1 MSALRRFALAGL
13 ATTTATASVA
23 AVAPSVATSAPPIEP
38 DARNT
43 AVVPVI
49 STVQQASQAMQRMSL
64 EDKIGQL
71 FVLFAYGPDA
81 AKPDA
86 RNTALYGVATPAEV
100 IAKYK
105 PGGWIY
111 FNGRDNVQNPTQL
124 ATYSNQL
131 QNAAVG
137 TGLHLPLTIA
147 TDQEQGIV
155 VRIGPPATQ
164 FGGGMAHG
172 AARSVADARTAA
184 GITGRELMAMGVR
197 QDYAPVADV
206 NVNALNPV
214 IGVRSFSSDPKLVA
228 DLTVAQVEG
237 YQQDAK
243 IISTA
248 KHFPGHGDTVDD
260 SHSSLPTINH
270 TREQWNTIDAPAF
283 KAAIKAGIDSIMTA
297 HIVVPSLDPAGDPA
311 TLSKPILTGVL
322 RNELGFKGLVV
333 TDGLE
338 MAAVRAKYG
347 DAEVAVR
354 AIEAGADQLLLP
366 PAPDVQFKAVVDAV
380 KSGRISERRIDE
392 SVLRILLMKL
402 KRGVLTHPFVDP
414 AAVATTVGTP
424 ASLATAQEIVDKSV
438 TLVKNDTNTLPLS
451 NDPRSILVTGW
462 GVTTTQALA
471 NSLAKRGATTTVAQT
486 GAAPS
491 DAAIANA
498 VTKARAN
505 DVTVVLT
512 QKAWDTKATDRL
524 AKQQKLVKDLL
535 TTGKTVIVV
544 AVRDPYDIAYFDQ
557 APTYLATYSYAAVS
571 MESLTKVLYGEIR
584 PTGKLPV
591 DIPVAGQ
598 PAVPLY
604 PFGHGL
610 SW

>member
-1 MSALRRFALAGL
+1 MSALRRFAV
-13 ATTTATASVA
+13 ASVGFA
-23 AVAPSVATSAPPIEP
+23 TIASLTPGVAVSAPPPEP
-38 DARNT
+38 QST
-43 AVVPVI
+43 AL
-49 STVQQASQAMQRMSL
+49 SDLQQANLQQATKTLQGMTL
-64 EDKIGQL
+64 EDKIGQM

-81 AKPDA
+81 NLPDA

-100 IAKYK
+100 VAKYK

-111 FNGRDNVQNPTQL
+111 FNARDNVTSPTQL

-131 QNAAVG
+131 QSAALK

-147 TDQEQGIV
+147 TDQEQGVV

-164 FGGGMAHG
+164 FGGNMAHG
-172 AARSVADARTAA
+172 ATRDTKDARTAA
-184 GITGRELMAMGVR
+184 GITGRELKAMGIR

-214 IGVRSFSSDPKLVA
+214 IGVRSFSSDPKLVS
-228 DLTVAQVEG
+228 DMTVAQVKG
-237 YQQDAK
+237 YQEDAG
-243 IISTA
+243 IAATA

-260 SHSSLPTINH
+260 SHTSLPTINH
-270 TREQWNTIDAPAF
+270 TREQWNTIDAPSF

-297 HIVVPSLDPAGDPA
+297 HIVVPSLDPSGDPA

-322 RNELGFKGLVV
+322 RNELGFKGLVI
-333 TDGLE
+333 TDALE

-380 KSGRISERRIDE
+380 KSGRISERQVNE
-392 SVLRILLMKL
+392 SVLRVLLMKL
-402 KRGVLTHPFVDP
+402 KNGVLFQPFVDP
-414 AAVATTVGTP
+414 SKIAKTVGTP
-424 ASLATAQEIVDKSV
+424 ASLATAQKIVDKSV
-438 TLVKNDTNTLPLS
+438 TLVKNDTKTLPLAKS
-451 NDPRSILVTGW
+451 PRKILVTGW
-462 GVTTTQALA
+462 GVSTTQALA
-471 NSLAKRGATTTVAQT
+471 DSLTKRGATTTVAQT
-486 GAAPS
+486 GATPT
-491 DAAIANA
+491 DAAITDA
-498 VTKARAN
+498 VTKAQAN

-512 QKAWDTKATDRL
+512 QKAWDTKTTDKL

-535 TTGKTVIVV
+535 ATGKTVIVV
-544 AVRDPYDIAYFDQ
+544 AVRDPYDIAYFDA
-557 APTYLATYSYAAVS
+557 APTYLATYGYAAVS
-571 MESLTKVLYGEIR
+571 MESLAKVLYGEIK
-584 PTGKLPV
+584 PAGKLPV

-598 PAVPLY
+598 PATPLY
-604 PFGHGL
+604 KFGHGL